1 MRMVRLRGE
10 LRVLVTALIFSLALS
25 LGFGSAAVAALPDT
39 TVGLHGMAS
48 VDHASSP
55 HDACMQDSCSD
66 RIADCRSSAAHCGS
80 AGCTALVAPAAA
92 PGFADS
98 VRRTWA
104 FTRAQCL
111 HGIDPLVNRHPP
123 RDLG

>member
-1 MRMVRLRGE
+1 MCDE

-25 LGFGSAAVAALPDT
+25 LGFGSSGAAALPGT
-39 TVGLHGMAS
+39 NVGLHDMAG

-55 HDACMQDSCSD
+55 HDACMQESCCD
-66 RIADCRSSAAHCGS
+66 RIADCCSSAAHCGGAS
-80 AGCTALVAPAAA
+80 CTALVAPAGA

-104 FTRAQCL
+104 FARAQCL